1 MFQNYSN
8 LLKKAFD
15 AMTSLKGSN
24 ASVLDYFRTVGYEF
38 LVLAIG
44 LCYIA
49 GIISI
54 FAAPYGGCRAIFR
67 KFLANHPW
75 KRYSALRL
83 EYEMFICKYND
94 LLYNTRHEAEFSGK
108 QVVEI
113 ICDFLE
119 DNGVNTEKAKEKMSA
134 WLSANKY
141 SKELFYSLLKASGI
155 FLYGDSFK
163 LIDMRDKEILKDSKF
178 KDLFSTEAYGS
189 KYAKKHI
196 FFENNFAAYM
206 QFCYITKAIL
216 LYIGFIV
223 VYLMFLIPL
232 ILLFMN

>member
-49 GIISI
+49 VIISI

-75 KRYSALRL
+75 KRYSALRR
-83 EYEMFICKYND
+83 EYEMFIGKYNS
-94 LLYNTRHEAEFSGK
+94 LLYNTKHKAEISGK
-108 QVVEI
+108 QAVEI

-119 DNGVNTEKAKEKMSA
+119 DNGINTEKAKEKMSA
-134 WLSANKY
+134 WLSVNGY
-141 SKELFYSLLKASGI
+141 SGELLYNLLKIGGI
-155 FLYGDSFK
+155 FLYGDGS
-163 LIDMRDKEILKDSKF
+163 LIDIRDEEVLKNSNF
-178 KDLFSTEAYGS
+178 KDLLFPEAYGS
-189 KYAKKHI
+189 KYAKRHI
-196 FFENNFAAYM
+196 FFENDSATYM
-206 QFCYITKAIL
+206 RFCYITKAIL
-216 LYIGFIV
+216 LYIGFII

>member
-1 MFQNYSN
+1 MFQKYSS
-8 LLKKAFD
+8 LLQKAFD

-24 ASVLDYFRTVGYEF
+24 ASALDYFRTVGYEF

-44 LCYIA
+44 
-49 GIISI
+49 
-54 FAAPYGGCRAIFR
+54 YGGCRAIFR

-75 KRYSALRL
+75 KRYSALRR
-83 EYEMFICKYND
+83 EYEMFICKYDD
-94 LLYNTRHEAEFSGK
+94 LLYNTKHEVGFSGK
-108 QVVEI
+108 QAIEI

-134 WLSANKY
+134 WLSVNGY
-141 SKELFYSLLKASGI
+141 SGKLLYNLLKVGGI
-155 FLYGDSFK
+155 FLYGGSS
-163 LIDMRDKEILKDSKF
+163 LIDIRDEEVLKNSNF
-178 KDLFSTEAYGS
+178 KDLLFPEAYGS

-196 FFENNFAAYM
+196 FFENDFATYM
-206 QFCYITKAIL
+206 RFCYITKAIL